1 MASQCHSLYVHSS
14 TSSRLLISNYFST
27 PSSTSGNLRASVFF
41 RGQRLQPQ
49 RLSQISLSPI
59 SRPLVQCVSSTFG
72 SSSNNGDER
81 QQSTVISNVVDKATE
96 PIRAFPWAKASS
108 LFLRRLLDQL
118 WTVGKWLAIPML
130 AVSVLGEL
138 AYTLLLER
146 VLVIPVGMI
155 CGIVFAGIMRE
166 TALELSPRIEEEQTP
181 RHLIALGL
189 LFVALKFIAPYL
201 PTWGRVSVPHFANG
215 GLWQVITLVN
225 DWRKKHADRKTVE
238 QS

>member
-1 MASQCHSLYVHSS
+1 
-14 TSSRLLISNYFST
+14 
-27 PSSTSGNLRASVFF
+27 
-41 RGQRLQPQ
+41 
-49 RLSQISLSPI
+49 
-59 SRPLVQCVSSTFG
+59 
-72 SSSNNGDER
+72 
-81 QQSTVISNVVDKATE
+81 
-96 PIRAFPWAKASS
+96 
-108 LFLRRLLDQL
+108 
-118 WTVGKWLAIPML
+118 ML